1 MNLPNG
7 VDINNLIADLKKF
20 SWEASEILLYYSKKL
35 EDSNFKNEI
44 INTTDLN
51 QPVTVADLKVS
62 ELIKNRIKESYPDVC
77 WDFLSEEDSKL
88 EGKLS
93 NPKYNWLWVLDPL
106 DGTKD
111 FIQSTGN
118 YAMHLSLNFKDN
130 PVLGVVLIPE
140 KNELWL
146 SYLSKTYCY
155 RNDISEVKFDLKC
168 NKKLDNL
175 RLITSKNHKN
185 DFLLNLIER
194 INFKEIGT
202 MGSIGCKIASILR
215 GEYDIYI
222 SYSHPNGSTPKD
234 WDFAAPA
241 IILKSAGGSIT
252 NLDNEELI
260 YNKEGFKQGGI
271 IIASNNKFNHKSICL
286 ELKQVISKYKLLPN

>member
-20 SWEASEILLYYSKKL
+20 SWEAADILLYYSKKL
-35 EDSNFKNEI
+35 EDSNFKREI
-44 INTTDLN
+44 TNKTDLN
-51 QPVTVADLKVS
+51 QPVTAADLEVN
-62 ELIKNRIKESYPDVC
+62 ELIKKRIKEFYPEVC

-88 EGKLS
+88 EGKLFS
-93 NPKYNWLWVLDPL
+93 PKYNWLWVLDPL

-111 FIQSTGN
+111 FIQGTGH
-118 YAMHLSLNFKDN
+118 YAMHLSLNFKN
-130 PVLGVVLIPE
+130 KPVLGVVLIPE
-140 KNELWL
+140 RNELWI

-155 RNDISEVKFDLKC
+155 KDYISEVKLDLKS
-168 NKKLDNL
+168 NKTIDNM
-175 RLITSKNHKN
+175 RLITSKNHNN
-185 DFLLNLIER
+185 DFLLNLVKR
-194 INFKEIGT
+194 IKFKEVGK

-215 GEYDIYI
+215 KEYDIYI
-222 SYSHPNGSTPKD
+222 SYSNPNGRTPKD

-271 IIASNNKFNHKSICL
+271 IIATNNKFNHKNICL
-286 ELKQVISKYKLLPN
+286 ELKQIIYKYKLLPN

>member
-20 SWEASEILLYYSKKL
+20 SWEAADILLYYSKKL
-35 EDSNFKNEI
+35 EDSNFKKEI
-44 INTTDLN
+44 TNKTDLT
-51 QPVTVADLKVS
+51 QPVTAADLEVN
-62 ELIKNRIKESYPDVC
+62 ELIKKRIKEFYPEVC

-88 EGKLS
+88 EGKLF

-111 FIQSTGN
+111 FIQGTGH
-118 YAMHLSLNFKDN
+118 YAMHLSLNFKN
-130 PVLGVVLIPE
+130 KPVLGVVLIPE
-140 KNELWL
+140 RNELWI

-155 RNDISEVKFDLKC
+155 RDYISEVKLDLKS
-168 NKKLDNL
+168 NKRLDNM
-175 RLITSKNHKN
+175 RLITSKNHNN
-185 DFLLNLIER
+185 DFLLNLVER
-194 INFKEIGT
+194 INFKEVGK

-215 GEYDIYI
+215 KEYDLYI
-222 SYSHPNGSTPKD
+222 SYSNPNGRTPKD

-260 YNKEGFKQGGI
+260 YNKDGFKQGGI
-271 IIASNNKFNHKSICL
+271 IIASNNKIIHKNICL
-286 ELKQVISKYKLLPN
+286 ELKQIISKHNLLPN